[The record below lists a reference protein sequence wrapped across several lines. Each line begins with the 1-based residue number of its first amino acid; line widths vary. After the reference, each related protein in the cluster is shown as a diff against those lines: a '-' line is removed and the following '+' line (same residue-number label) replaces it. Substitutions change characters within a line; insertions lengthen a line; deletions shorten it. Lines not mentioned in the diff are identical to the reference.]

1 MPKKPYVST
10 EYLGVR
16 LPIGIYQEMI
26 KIMDKGAIFLSSGS
40 VVNIFPE
47 FPIFDPTIF
56 SQSQKLILRILFLV
70 LGGYPCIKSYY
81 HVLYMH

>member
-26 KIMDKGAIFLSSGS
+26 KIMDKEKKWNSPQQFIQDALNEKIERRKKLNYEPPSKKA
-40 VVNIFPE
+40 
-47 FPIFDPTIF
+47 PTF
-56 SQSQKLILRILFLV
+56 REEMNCEREKYNRDRKV
-70 LGGYPCIKSYY
+70 
-81 HVLYMH
+81 